1 METRLS
7 NTTTINQIN
16 MTSKRQESTEEDAL
30 TVRGFE
36 ISCDFSW
43 PVRHHGMARKVNGHA
58 TVLLPFDRAD
68 SSQNPV
74 VQGINEIRPLR
85 SWNVSKDDIET
96 RLQGY
101 P

>member
-1 METRLS
+1 
-7 NTTTINQIN
+7 
-16 MTSKRQESTEEDAL
+16 
-30 TVRGFE
+30 
-36 ISCDFSW
+36 
-43 PVRHHGMARKVNGHA
+43 MARKVNGHA